1 MQSGNREIEM
11 ILFRGNNVKACQIT
25 MLIMFKWF
33 WTGNNRTQN
42 LVCAHTP
49 WRSNKNQ
56 KRCITSAEGF
66 ATMHAPASITE
77 LNFLRDK

>member
-1 MQSGNREIEM
+1 
-11 ILFRGNNVKACQIT
+11 

-42 LVCAHTP
+42 LVCAQTP

-66 ATMHAPASITE
+66 ATMHTPAYRTE
-77 LNFLRDK
+77 LNFLRDKQGLSVVLHYTIRLAVWKPGE